1 MMPRRRKTMGKKI
14 IRESLERLNL
24 GRSCRSSGMTVW
36 PLIGPDLRYTDYD
49 LLDSAL
55 KSGACEVSELESPS
69 VPSVIVANRSH
80 RPILGMHGQ
89 LLSGAKQ
96 NRSLNLTTM
105 FPPESETEVDV
116 ACVEQGRW
124 NAGRCFDDA
133 EWMQS
138 AAGRTEKLGDVLS
151 NIRRSGES
159 KANQQNVWN
168 QQSLKQRRLGSHSA
182 TLDEIEIQ
190 KFTLDGSVE
199 SLLERFECE
208 QDQVGAI
215 LQANNSWAIEIF
227 DRQSSYAQYHE
238 PLLRS
243 FMIEAIEATRRTLA
257 SGDVEPAVLM
267 KKLWN
272 LDWDPIDTRG
282 IGGCFSSS
290 ASNTKSVAL
299 LYGEVSVSLS
309 VTGFVTQT

>member
-1 MMPRRRKTMGKKI
+1 
-14 IRESLERLNL
+14 
-24 GRSCRSSGMTVW
+24 
-36 PLIGPDLRYTDYD
+36 
-49 LLDSAL
+49 
-55 KSGACEVSELESPS
+55 
-69 VPSVIVANRSH
+69 
-80 RPILGMHGQ
+80 MHGQ

-124 NAGRCFDDA
+124 NAGRCFEGA

-138 AAGRTEKLGDVLS
+138 AAGRTEKLDDVLS
-151 NIRRSGES
+151 NIRQSGKS

-168 QQSLKQRRLGSHSA
+168 QQSVKQRRLGSHSV

-190 KFTLDGSVE
+190 KFTLDGGVR
-199 SLLERFECE
+199 SLLDQFVFSE
-208 QDQVGAI
+208 DQVGAI

-243 FMIEAIEATRRTLA
+243 FMVEAVEATRRTLA
-257 SGDVEPAVLM
+257 DIKVEPSVLLE
-267 KKLWN
+267 KLWK
-272 LDWDPIDTRG
+272 LKWDPIDTRG
-282 IGGCFSSS
+282 LGECFSSS

-299 LYGEVSVSLS
+299 LSGGVSVSLS
-309 VTGFVTQT
+309 VTGFVAQT

>member
-1 MMPRRRKTMGKKI
+1 MMLRRRKAMGKKI

-24 GRSCRSSGMTVW
+24 GQAQSSDGMTVW
-36 PLIGPDLRYTDYD
+36 PLIGPDLKFAEYD
-49 LLDSAL
+49 LLDGAL
-55 KSGACEVSELESPS
+55 KSGSCMVSELQSPS
-69 VPSVIVANRSH
+69 VPSVIVANHSR

-96 NRSLNLTTM
+96 NRSLNLTTL

-190 KFTLDGSVE
+190 KITLDGSVE
-199 SLLERFECE
+199 SLLDRFVCAE
-208 QDQVGAI
+208 DQVGAI

-227 DRQSSYAQYHE
+227 DRQSSYTQYHE

-243 FMIEAIEATRRTLA
+243 FMIEAVEATRRTLA
-257 SGDVEPAVLM
+257 GGDLEPAVLLE
-267 KKLWN
+267 KLWS
-272 LDWDPIDTRG
+272 LKWDPIDTRG
-282 IGGCFSSS
+282 LGECFSSS

-299 LYGEVSVSLS
+299 LYRNVSVSLS
-309 VTGFVTQT
+309 ATGFVAQI